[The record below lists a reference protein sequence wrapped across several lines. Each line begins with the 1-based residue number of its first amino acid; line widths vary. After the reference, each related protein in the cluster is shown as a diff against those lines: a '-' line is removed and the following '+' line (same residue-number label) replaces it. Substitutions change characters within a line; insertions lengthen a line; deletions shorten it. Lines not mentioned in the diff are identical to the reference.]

1 MENKQKIVK
10 AEVLITRRCN
20 LKCKSCKVIEK
31 KIPESDELTLKL
43 WNKAFNIIYDDLGA
57 DFIAVY
63 GGEPM
68 VLGREKLGSIVGM
81 LSKHRPQKSYT
92 IISNSIGLTDDYQDF
107 LISKGLDS
115 WTASVDTLNPND
127 GNDKYS
133 KAKSKTGLDALIRF
147 QKKNLRDV
155 CGIITVTKK
164 NIKEVPETV
173 KFLTDLN
180 IWCGLDLIHYDKT
193 GFDNFSS
200 PRENML
206 DLVFNH
212 EDLPLIQKTADKLI
226 DLKKKGALI
235 FPTYE
240 TLENWKDSRYSI
252 DLNWKCGEP
261 RAIAVDANGEVFEC
275 DQFQG
280 SRLKKYTI
288 FDLPDRW
295 NEFKKDYIDDVRREC
310 LGCFWSTHAM
320 LYEKEFKEGNGSKY
334 YQHEAKKLK

>member
-1 MENKQKIVK
+1 MKKQKILK

-20 LKCKSCKVIEK
+20 LKCKSCKVINK
-31 KIPESDELTLKL
+31 AIPQSNELSLKL
-43 WNKAFNIIYDDLGA
+43 WNKTFNIIYDDLGA
-57 DFIAVY
+57 DFIAIY

-68 VLGREKLGSIVGM
+68 ILGKEKLGIIVKN
-81 LSKHRPQKSYT
+81 LSKHRPEKSYT
-92 IISNSIGLTDDYQDF
+92 IISNSIGLTDEYQNY
-107 LISKGLDS
+107 LIEQGLDS

-133 KAKSKTGLDALIRF
+133 KAKSKTGLDALLRF

-164 NIKEVPETV
+164 NIKEVPDTV

-193 GFDNFSS
+193 GYDNFSTK
-200 PRENML
+200 RESML
-206 DLVFNH
+206 DLVFEHN
-212 EDLPLIQKTADKLI
+212 DLPLISETADKLI
-226 DLKKKGALI
+226 QLKKEGALI
-235 FPTYE
+235 FPTFE

-261 RAIAVDANGEVFEC
+261 KAICVDANGEVYSC

-280 SRLKKYTI
+280 SRLKHYTI
-288 FDLPDRW
+288 FDLPKKW
-295 NEFKKDYIDDVRREC
+295 EQFKKDYIEDVRNEC
-310 LGCFWSTHAM
+310 LGCFWSTHTM
-320 LYEKEFKEGNGSKY
+320 LYEKKFKEGNGKAY
-334 YQHEAKKLK
+334 YQHESKKL